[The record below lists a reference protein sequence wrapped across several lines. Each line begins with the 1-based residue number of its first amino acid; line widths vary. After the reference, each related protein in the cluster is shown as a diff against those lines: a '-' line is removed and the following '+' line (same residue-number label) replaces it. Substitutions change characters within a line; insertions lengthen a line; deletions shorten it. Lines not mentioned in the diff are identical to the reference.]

1 MDVTNSAF
9 SLDVTNSDCSLD
21 VTNSALFVILIRVR
35 AILFGAYSPWLIP
48 IAIYLLARF
57 KLSRPYIGYLASA
70 VVALLFIDLVVN
82 PQIFKDTFLHDSLFH
97 GSWFNP
103 NVASVAVAIFTFLI
117 PSTLTLELSKT
128 KSITVSSRYLDAL
141 VLVAIILSASIIGLF
156 VFLLSLFSR
165 YRQWLSSNKI
175 FDLITLLATATFIY
189 LNLDHITKSIE
200 VRLSIWRSAIRMV
213 ENNFLFG
220 IGPGNF
226 KHFFLEYRE
235 NELTILKNKDLI
247 QVDPH
252 NLILNSLLSFGFIAT
267 LGLSIVVIYILV
279 SQVKVFRADIS
290 LTILLFTFFAQA
302 MINVNSVFVNSIFA
316 FTYVVL
322 RYRNNQ
328 QTTT

>member
-1 MDVTNSAF
+1 MGVTNSAF
-9 SLDVTNSDCSLD
+9 SLDVTNSD
-21 VTNSALFVILIRVR
+21 LFVILIRVR

-48 IAIYLLARF
+48 IALYLLARL

-70 VVALLFIDLVVN
+70 VVALLFIDLVIN

-103 NVASVAVAIFTFLI
+103 NVASVAVAIFTFLV

-128 KSITVSSRYLDAL
+128 KAITVSSRYLDAL
-141 VLVAIILSASIIGLF
+141 VLVAMILSASIIGLF

-165 YRQWLSSNKI
+165 YRQLLSSNKV
-175 FDLITLLATATFIY
+175 FRLIALLATTTFIY

-200 VRLSIWRSAIRMV
+200 VRLSIWRSAIRMI

-235 NELTILKNKDLI
+235 NELTVLKNKDLI

-267 LGLSIVVIYILV
+267 LGLSIVAIYLFV
-279 SQVKVFRADIS
+279 SQIKIFKADIS

-316 FTYVVL
+316 FTYVL
-322 RYRNNQ
+322 MRYRNNQ
-328 QTTT
+328 QTTI